1 VRKFEKKHTRGAKG
15 CPKVHFVFWQ
25 TARKSPKTAVNLH
38 RTALPGDVERR
49 AEVRL
54 YPVLENTPS
63 VSAF

>member
-1 VRKFEKKHTRGAKG
+1 MRLSFWKIVPFEAHATNEAFLVNLAKRLE
-15 CPKVHFVFWQ
+15 
-25 TARKSPKTAVNLH
+25 TAINLH

>member
-1 VRKFEKKHTRGAKG
+1 MPFEAHATNEAFLVNLAK
-15 CPKVHFVFWQ
+15 
-25 TARKSPKTAVNLH
+25 RLETAVNLH

-63 VSAF
+63 VSVFGC